1 MRFGGCLS
9 LMRPSVSSDHSPVVL
24 VAESASMKTV
34 LTAIDVLGPTTVPV
48 LIEGEPGSGRELVA
62 RLLHLRSARS
72 DRELVS
78 IKAGGAPPEVF
89 ACPVAEHS
97 DAAFRGAQGGT
108 LLVRDICQ
116 LPKLSQ
122 RKLSKALGKGKDE
135 QGDDHNVRILATS
148 DPDLADAV
156 QAGVFYEPLHRKIA
170 AKTIV
175 VPPLRERLE
184 DLVPLMG
191 KLVSALGKDIGRRR
205 LMVSTRANDALLR
218 YPWPGNV
225 AELKQVAR
233 RLVVRAKGERIEAED
248 VDAILPCLTQ
258 RAPLE
263 ELSFED
269 LVRFKLADLFRR
281 VEGYPL
287 TSLHEEVL
295 GLVERPL
302 LQLVMDH
309 TGSNQLKAAE
319 ILGLSRNTL
328 HRRLLDFGL
337 IEERASYQRAKR
349 GAGTSSRS
357 KVANKSRG

>member
-1 MRFGGCLS
+1 MR
-9 LMRPSVSSDHSPVVL
+9 
-24 VAESASMKTV
+24 AV
-34 LTAIDVLGPTTVPV
+34 LTAIDVLGPTSLPV
-48 LIEGEPGSGRELVA
+48 LIEGEPGSGRELIA
-62 RLLHLRSARS
+62 RLLHMRSTRA
-72 DRELVS
+72 DRALVS

-89 ACPVAEHS
+89 ACPVAAHS
-97 DAAFRGAQGGT
+97 DASFRGVQGGT
-108 LLVRDICQ
+108 LLVRDVCQ
-116 LPKLSQ
+116 LAKLSQ
-122 RKLSKALGKGKDE
+122 RKLSKALGNAKQG
-135 QGDDHNVRILATS
+135 QGDEHSIRVLATS
-148 DPDLADAV
+148 DPDLAGAV
-156 QAGVFYEPLHRKIA
+156 EAGVFYEPLHRKIA
-170 AKTIV
+170 TKTIV

-184 DLVPLMG
+184 DLVPLMR

-233 RLVVRAKGERIEAED
+233 RLAVRAKNDRIEAED

-328 HRRLLDFGL
+328 RRRLLDFGL

-349 GAGTSSRS
+349 SATAVSRP
-357 KVANKSRG
+357 KTAKKPRG